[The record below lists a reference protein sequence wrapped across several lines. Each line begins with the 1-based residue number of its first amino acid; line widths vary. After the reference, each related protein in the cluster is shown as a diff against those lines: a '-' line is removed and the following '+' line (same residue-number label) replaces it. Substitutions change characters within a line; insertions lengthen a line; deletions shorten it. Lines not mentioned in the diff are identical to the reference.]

1 MSSTTNGLE
10 QLHQLLTQLDA
21 KRYELKSGPEQIQG
35 RKSAA
40 EKKLAEIAAHKLSL
54 IGMQKSADQKNLQ
67 FKSNEQKIADQKGKL
82 GLCKNNNEYQILNG
96 QITSE
101 TKANT
106 KLEEEYLALTEQID
120 ALKKQIALL
129 NQQLATAQEA
139 VKSIEETVA
148 SSHAGLNVGIAEL
161 TTQSNAAMSCIPA
174 DLRLLFDR
182 LVKNYGAGAIA
193 VVDGNA
199 CRECYTDMT
208 SQRRLELKM
217 GKILVC
223 SECGRFQYLGKS

>member
-1 MSSTTNGLE
+1 MSATTSSLE
-10 QLHQLLTQLDA
+10 TLHQLLIQLDA
-21 KRYELKSGPEQIQG
+21 KRHELKSGPEQIQG
-35 RKSAA
+35 RKNVV

-67 FKSNEQKIADQKGKL
+67 FKSNEQKIVDQKGKL

-120 ALKKQIALL
+120 AAKKQMALL
-129 NQQLATAQEA
+129 NEQLATAQAEVKTVEA
-139 VKSIEETVA
+139 TV
-148 SSHAGLNVGIAEL
+148 STSHAGLNVAIADL
-161 TTQSNAAMSCIPA
+161 TAKSDAAKSCIPEE
-174 DLRLLFDR
+174 LRLLFNR
-182 LVKNYGAGAIA
+182 LEKGYGARAIS
-193 VVDGNA
+193 VVEGHA
-199 CRECYTDMT
+199 CTECYTDLT
-208 SQRRLELKM
+208 SQRRVELKM

-223 SECGRFQYLGKS
+223 SECGRFQYLRKP

>member
-1 MSSTTNGLE
+1 MSSTTGGLE
-10 QLHQLLTQLDA
+10 ALHQILTQLDA
-21 KRYELKSGPEQIQG
+21 KHHELKSGPEQIQG
-35 RKSAA
+35 RKNAVD
-40 EKKLAEIAAHKLSL
+40 KKLAEIATQKLSL

-67 FKSNEQKIADQKGKL
+67 FKSNEQKIVDQKGKL

-120 ALKKQIALL
+120 AAKKLMVLL
-129 NQQLATAQEA
+129 NQQLATAQAE
-139 VKSIEETVA
+139 VKVVEETV
-148 SSHAGLNVGIAEL
+148 STNHAGLNLAIADL
-161 TTQSNAAMSCIPA
+161 TAKSDAAKSCIPN
-174 DLRLLFDR
+174 DLRGLFDR
-182 LVKNYGAGAIA
+182 LVKGYGARAIS

-199 CRECYTDMT
+199 CNECYTDLT